1 MAIIRLQ
8 KINGNPYPTNS
19 KSKEILESEFHLV
32 RIPCEDLD
40 IHAPWIV
47 KRGHKMAITGY

>member
-1 MAIIRLQ
+1 MATIRLQ
-8 KINGNPYPTNS
+8 KINGNYYPTDS

-32 RIPCEDLD
+32 KIPRVDFD
-40 IHAPWIV
+40 IYSPWIV

>member
-8 KINGNPYPTNS
+8 NINGYLYPTDS
-19 KSKEILESEFHLV
+19 KSKEILESEFHLG
-32 RIPCEDLD
+32 RIPREELD
-40 IHAPWIV
+40 IHSPRIV

>member
-8 KINGNPYPTNS
+8 NINGNLYPTDS
-19 KSKEILESEFHLV
+19 KSKEILESEFHLG
-32 RIPCEDLD
+32 RIPCIDFD